1 MERSDFH
8 KSSIFIIYYYSFA
21 KGVENLDSLRNSG
34 KVIDSS
40 DQKIVRST
48 EKIIPEIF
56 HKVSPYRK
64 QTESPG
70 TLLNNRPAD
79 GRDDAAGS
87 AKKQAG
93 VIHIKE
99 RYFTMLK
106 KDLILRNPL
115 RMMGH
120 ENDDILES
128 GQFGAVLARAGVGKT
143 AFLVQLS
150 LNALLRGKNVLHI
163 SLTDPVNKVSL
174 WYKEVFNLI
183 AEQYQVQQI
192 NQLWESVLPH
202 RFIMTFRV
210 EGFSVPKLQERL
222 ADLTEQNIFKP
233 QMIIVDGFP
242 FDESVH
248 QSLSEFKELVGEQG
262 MHSWFT
268 VRTHRHE
275 APEADGTPLQLA
287 HVSDLFEIALQ
298 LLPVGKEI
306 HVKALK
312 GGDSFSKHLDLRLDP
327 STMLLTNQS

>member
-1 MERSDFH
+1 MA
-8 KSSIFIIYYYSFA
+8 KS
-21 KGVENLDSLRNSG
+21 KGVENLDSPQDSG
-34 KVIDSS
+34 AAIEAPD
-40 DQKIVRST
+40 R
-48 EKIIPEIF
+48 
-56 HKVSPYRK
+56 KVSRSAEEDNSEPLDTISIYRK
-64 QTESPG
+64 QTESAAAFFKSG
-70 TLLNNRPAD
+70 TTL
-79 GRDDAAGS
+79 GRDGATVPAP
-87 AKKQAG
+87 KQPG
-93 VIHIKE
+93 VIYIKE

-115 RMMGH
+115 RVMGH
-120 ENDDILES
+120 ENEDILGAGE
-128 GQFGAVLARAGVGKT
+128 FGAVLARAGVGKT

-183 AEQYQVQQI
+183 AEQYQVDQI
-192 NQLWESVLPH
+192 DQLWESVLPH

-222 ADLTEQNIFKP
+222 ADLTEQNIFSP

-242 FDESVH
+242 FDESVRP
-248 QSLSEFKELVGEQG
+248 SLSEFKNLIKDQG
-262 MHSWFT
+262 IHTWFT

-275 APEADGTPLQLA
+275 EPEADGTPLQLA
-287 HVSDLFEIALQ
+287 HVADLFEIAIQ
-298 LLPVGKEI
+298 LLPEGKEI

-312 GGDSFSKHLDLRLDP
+312 GGDSFSKSLDLRLDP

>member
-1 MERSDFH
+1 MLTV
-8 KSSIFIIYYYSFA
+8 FIIHFL
-21 KGVENLDSLRNSG
+21 KGFKNLDSPRNSG
-34 KVIDSS
+34 KAVDSS
-40 DQKIVRST
+40 DQKVVRST
-48 EKIIPEIF
+48 EKKLLETLDT
-56 HKVSPYRK
+56 VSIGRK
-64 QTESPG
+64 QTASPAASFK
-70 TLLNNRPAD
+70 NRFAA
-79 GRDDAAGS
+79 GREDAAGS

-93 VIHIKE
+93 VIYIKE

-115 RMMGH
+115 RMMGR
-120 ENDDILES
+120 ENEDILDS

-183 AEQYQVQQI
+183 AEQYQVDQI
-192 NQLWESVLPH
+192 DQLWESVLPH

-222 ADLTEQNIFKP
+222 ADLTEQNIFRP

-248 QSLSEFKELVGEQG
+248 QSLSEFKNMVAEQG

-275 APEADGTPLQLA
+275 EPEADGTPLQLA
-287 HVSDLFEIALQ
+287 HVSGLFDIAIQ
-298 LLPVGKEI
+298 LLPVGKEV